1 MARALS
7 DALAGIRTAPKMM
20 SKPQVSHVCA
30 GIKGRLR
37 PSTFAL
43 KPIVIGLAML
53 AFALA
58 SAAARADTWQAP
70 VGGKAIAIGE
80 GRIACPGRRRIV
92 GVR

>member
-1 MARALS
+1 
-7 DALAGIRTAPKMM
+7 MM